1 MKRRGAIGSMETQPA
16 AGIGGAVSRL
26 GSSDTA
32 ESTSTVNI

>member
-1 MKRRGAIGSMETQPA
+1 MKRRGALGSMETWPA

-26 GSSDTA
+26 SSSHTA